1 MLPGQT
7 YTPEDFL
14 RILWRRKW
22 LILVPGVVLATA
34 AFLFTRTLPNKY
46 RSETTIL
53 VVPQRI
59 PESYIKS
66 TVTTRIEDRLMTI
79 QPQILSRSRL
89 EGVITDFNL
98 YPDLRRS
105 LTMEDVVE
113 RMTDEID
120 VTIQRGDAF
129 SVAYISED
137 ARLAQKV
144 TERLASLFINEN
156 LQDRALMAE
165 GTNQFLDA
173 SLEDARRRLVEQEK
187 RLEAYSRAHMGEL
200 PSQVQTNLNAMQAAQ
215 MQVLAIVESINRD
228 HDRRLLLERQL
239 AEAENATTVAISSP
253 PPPVSSPEPAAGATT
268 AQQLEAAAATLA
280 GLEQRYT
287 AEHPDVITMKRRVG
301 DLTARLQAETA
312 PQRPLTPAAP
322 AVAVR
327 PVNLA
332 EIARQNQIRTL
343 KSELTTLVG
352 QVERKEAEEKRLR
365 GVIAS
370 YQAKV
375 DSAPTRESEMVELTR
390 DYATLQAQYNN
401 LAAKREDSKLAANLE
416 QRQVGEQFKVLDPA
430 NVPERPFSP
439 NRLLINAAG
448 SVAGFGFGLGLA
460 ALLEYRDRTLKKQAD
475 VLRVLQIPVL
485 AIVPMMKVS
494 SSRPGRRTM
503 VAAAIGLLIVGAA
516 GILAAWSWQAF

>member
-7 YTPEDFL
+7 YTPEDLL

-22 LILVPGVVLATA
+22 LILVPGVVLATSA
-34 AFLFTRTLPNKY
+34 VLFSQSLPNTY

-66 TVTTRIEDRLMTI
+66 TVTTRIEDKLMTI

-89 EGVITDFNL
+89 EGVITELNL

-113 RMTDEID
+113 RMTDQID

-129 SVAYISED
+129 SVAYINED

-187 RLEAYSRAHMGEL
+187 RLEEYRRAHMGEL

-215 MQVLAIVESINRD
+215 MQVQAVAESIDRD
-228 HDRRLLLERQL
+228 NDRRVFVERQL
-239 AEAENATTVAISSP
+239 AEAESAATVAASTP
-253 PPPVSSPEPAAGATT
+253 PPSVSVSVSEPAAGAST
-268 AQQLEAAAATLA
+268 AQQLEVATATLA
-280 GLEQRYT
+280 ALEQRFT
-287 AEHPDVITMKRRVG
+287 SEHPDVITTKRRVR

-312 PQRPLTPAAP
+312 DQRPSTPAAP
-322 AVAVR
+322 VR
-327 PVNLA
+327 SVNPA
-332 EIARQNQIRTL
+332 ELARQNQIRAL
-343 KSELTTLVG
+343 RSELTTLIA
-352 QVERKEAEEKRLR
+352 QLERKEAEEKRLR
-365 GVIAS
+365 GVISS

-375 DSAPTRESEMVELTR
+375 DSAPSRESEMVELTR

-430 NVPERPFSP
+430 NIPERPFSP

-448 SVAGFGFGLGLA
+448 SMAGFGFGFGLV

-485 AIVPMMKVS
+485 AIVPVMNAA

-516 GILAAWSWQAF
+516 GIFAAWSWRAF